1 MKFMDKLPTVI
12 SCCFCCFLRAGT
24 VMIAIFSFLSGL
36 IFAPN
41 VSHTKGF
48 WNIDPVLSYH
58 SAATE
63 HTIQIILGVVSIMLC
78 LVSVML
84 LIGAICNM
92 PMLILIYQWGAL
104 LYSATVFLL
113 LFILAVFCF
122 FVHSNCVLAGAS
134 LCALMVCEV
143 LVTVYF
149 LIVANSLRMSL
160 KYAASDDVFY

>member
-1 MKFMDKLPTVI
+1 MKYMDKLPTVI

-24 VMIAIFSFLSGL
+24 VMIAIFSFMSGL

-41 VSHTKGF
+41 VSHTKGL

-63 HTIQIILGVVSIMLC
+63 HTVQIILGVVSIMLC
-78 LVSVML
+78 VVSVML
-84 LIGAICNM
+84 LVGAICNM
-92 PMLILIYQWGAL
+92 PMLILIYQWGAV

-122 FVHSNCVLAGAS
+122 FVHSNCVLAGAA
-134 LCALMVCEV
+134 LCGLMVCEV
-143 LVTVYF
+143 LVTIYF
-149 LIVANSLRMSL
+149 LIVANSLRMSQ
-160 KYAASDDVFY
+160 KYLANDEVLY